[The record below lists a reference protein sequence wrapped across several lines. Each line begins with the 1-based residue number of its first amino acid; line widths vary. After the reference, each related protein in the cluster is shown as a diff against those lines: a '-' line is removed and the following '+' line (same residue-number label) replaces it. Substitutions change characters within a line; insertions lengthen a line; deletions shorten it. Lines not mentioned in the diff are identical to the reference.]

1 MLHHH
6 HVILQ
11 PLGVPAGIFFTSR
24 LRRVSSCETRRSRRA
39 TPKQAP
45 LKPGV
50 AQLRARP
57 SQTVCYRDDDTNGA
71 ARFISRLGRCRPQGT
86 RQTRTMT
93 PPASCCQRKPCF
105 LHSASSTSCLVFLRV
120 IIPIGRRHART
131 GLPRHVQENPES
143 LVAPGLPTRI
153 SRLCQSLFGHAT
165 GGAIP
170 PPTGSLQSLA
180 NVLRRACPAWT
191 FTSQRRQE
199 RRPRGSG
206 VPTLAR

>member
-24 LRRVSSCETRRSRRA
+24 LRRVSSCETRRSRRS

-50 AQLRARP
+50 AQLRARL
-57 SQTVCYRDDDTNGA
+57 SQTVCYRDGDTNGA

-131 GLPRHVQENPES
+131 GLPRHVQEYPES

-170 PPTGSLQSLA
+170 APQPDHSS
-180 NVLRRACPAWT
+180 P
-191 FTSQRRQE
+191 
-199 RRPRGSG
+199 
-206 VPTLAR
+206 